1 MRAMMICASYRNKQV
16 EAALDSGVV
25 KHGAALILSLKDFC
39 GPNGSENS
47 REAQVRLQLYF
58 TMYTLAMQA
67 TSKVG
72 SVKP

>member
-1 MRAMMICASYRNKQV
+1 MRAMVVCASFPNNQV

-25 KHGAALILSLKDFC
+25 KHGATLILSLKDFC

-47 REAQVRLQLYF
+47 REAQVRLQLYC
-58 TMYTLAMQA
+58 TMYALAMQA
-67 TSKVG
+67 KVG